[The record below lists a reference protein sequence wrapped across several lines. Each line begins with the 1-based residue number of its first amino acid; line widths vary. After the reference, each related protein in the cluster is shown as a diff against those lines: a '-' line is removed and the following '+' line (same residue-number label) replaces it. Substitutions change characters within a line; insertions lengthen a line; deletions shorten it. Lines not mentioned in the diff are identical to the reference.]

1 MYNLDGSRGAM
12 CGNGIR
18 CVGKYSY
25 DHGIVDKTEIDVE
38 TASGIKHLSM
48 KLKDGKVGLVTV
60 DMGRPEQTSE
70 IGEPITVAGKDYRRV
85 HGKSPRGG
93 IYGWNQGYGDRKDR
107 PVL

>member
-1 MYNLDGSRGAM
+1 M
-12 CGNGIR
+12 
-18 CVGKYSY
+18 
-25 DHGIVDKTEIDVE
+25 E

-48 KLKDGKVGLVTV
+48 KLKDGKVELVTV
-60 DMGRPEQTSE
+60 DMGRPVQTSE
-70 IGEPITVAGKDYRRV
+70 IADHGGWKRVPFYRRV